1 MVQQL
6 ILVLAFSA
14 LISNTF
20 ATVVCHKTVDAEL
33 PGADFNINGLT
44 RRCINSASCQRT
56 FGTINGKPGSFA
68 SCVAAENEA
77 ETCGNYPACKTTT
90 TGSGETL
97 NSYTTCCC
105 RTNLCNTPTF
115 QGETPETL
123 AKANS
128 QPIEEDIDESIN
140 NALRR

>member
-1 MVQQL
+1 MVQRL

-20 ATVVCHKTVDAEL
+20 ATVTCHKTVDAEL

-44 RRCINSASCQRT
+44 RRCINSASCART

-77 ETCGNYPACKTTT
+77 ETCGVK
-90 TGSGETL
+90 TL

-128 QPIEEDIDESIN
+128 QPVEEDIDELMN
-140 NALRR
+140 NALKR